1 MRAAGKQTGASLYVP
16 VLEAHRM
23 EPARKMTLKTAAR
36 IAGQAAA
43 KPKPGKAV
51 FTQEC
56 AQPLPGGG
64 ARMPHSPHHALG
76 ATAEASSNEAPTCDC
91 DAAYRM
97 GQSESR
103 LLPAACCRRFL
114 CQRSRACDL
123 SCELLA
129 KRVCDVGGSRARRR
143 RARRPCGLTSGW
155 LGGRQAPRG
164 RCSRSTA
171 SWRTFAARRTG
182 LRMTWCCGCAMLLA
196 TASGS
201 LLNATTCSK
210 VGAVAHAGAAAQ
222 RSRGDRWRMPGRENA
237 RAPPG
242 AS

>member
-91 DAAYRM
+91 NAAYRM

-103 LLPAACCRRFL
+103 LLPAAAASCASARERVTSRVSSW
-114 CQRSRACDL
+114 RS
-123 SCELLA
+123 
-129 KRVCDVGGSRARRR
+129 VCVMWGVAVRVGG
-143 RARRPCGLTSGW
+143 
-155 LGGRQAPRG
+155 GR
-164 RCSRSTA
+164 
-171 SWRTFAARRTG
+171 
-182 LRMTWCCGCAMLLA
+182 
-196 TASGS
+196 
-201 LLNATTCSK
+201 
-210 VGAVAHAGAAAQ
+210 
-222 RSRGDRWRMPGRENA
+222 DA
-237 RAPPG
+237 RAV
-242 AS
+242 